1 MLTQSDR
8 VKSAIADC
16 DLWYLTRD
24 RNIRTLTER
33 IEAMWFEVEHH
44 VAQMEQAERARD
56 HSAVADNLDRILR
69 YLTRIHAEAEQF
81 RSR

>member
-1 MLTQSDR
+1 MPTKSDR

-16 DLWYLTRD
+16 DLWYLSRD

-33 IEAMWFEVEHH
+33 IEAMWFEIEHH

-56 HSAVADNLDRILR
+56 HEAVSDNLNRILN
-69 YLTRIHAEAEQF
+69 YLTRIQTEAEQF

>member
-1 MLTQSDR
+1 MPTKTDR

-16 DLWYLTRD
+16 DLWYLTRN

-44 VAQMEQAERARD
+44 VAQMEQAERERN
-56 HSAVADNLDRILR
+56 HEAVANNFDRILR
-69 YLTRIHAEAEQF
+69 YVTRIRAEAEQF